1 MSDTEQPLAGDG
13 TPKRALPPPWALSTY
28 FAQGFPYSLVRQLST
43 VYFKDH
49 GASLQ
54 AIGMT
59 SLYGVPWVLKALW
72 APAVDAFSTKRRWLL
87 AAEIAL
93 VAGILAMAAGAASPW
108 PLEVVGVL
116 FVVMAFLAATHD
128 IAIDGFYLEALSR
141 QEAAK
146 FVGYQAMAYRLAL
159 ILGGGGVVAFSGLTS
174 WPSAFLLAAGV
185 MGGLLLLHTF
195 ILPEGEARK
204 RPARGLLGK
213 FVEPKALLDA
223 IAVLTALMACWWVW
237 RQPAVQ
243 RWLAPAKPILDKIGL
258 PGLITLALVTV
269 ILLLLAN
276 LRGLKRRLVASDSF
290 YAKAFVDYLDQPRI
304 GWSLAFLMTYRTGE
318 SCLLAMV
325 YPLLKDIGINRTQYG
340 VIYGT
345 FGIAASIAGGI
356 LGGYLIGKFTLRRA
370 IWPLVLAQ
378 NVPHLLYMALALYY
392 GHLAGHPELGAANPY
407 AVGPFVVM
415 EAFGA
420 GMGTSVFMVFIQR
433 TCKAENKAAHFSIA
447 TSIMNISST
456 LAGILSGYL
465 AAWMGWP
472 GFFAFTFFVT
482 IPSMAI
488 IPLLPYLDGRTRE
501 HA

>member
-1 MSDTEQPLAGDG
+1 MSSSTQVPEETAAG
-13 TPKRALPPPWALSTY
+13 KRALPPLWALSTY
-28 FAQGFPYSLVRQLST
+28 FAEGFPYSLVRQLST

-59 SLYGVPWVLKALW
+59 SLYGVPGVLKALW

-87 AAEIAL
+87 GVEAVL
-93 VAGILAMAAGAASPW
+93 VGAILAMALGSTLPMA
-108 PLEVVGVL
+108 LEVVGVL
-116 FVVMAFLAATHD
+116 FMLTALVYATHD

-141 QEAAK
+141 EEAAK
-146 FVGYQAMAYRLAL
+146 YVGYQAMAYRLAL
-159 ILGGGGVVAFSGLTS
+159 IAGGGGIVAFSGLTS
-174 WPSAFLLAAGV
+174 WPAAFLLSAGV
-185 MGGLLLLHTF
+185 MGALLLLHLF
-195 ILPEGEARK
+195 ILPRGEQTK
-204 RPARGLLGK
+204 RPFRELLAELGK
-213 FVEPKALLDA
+213 PKALVDVA
-223 IAVLTALMACWWVW
+223 AVAAAVAACWWVW
-237 RQPAVQ
+237 RVPAVQ
-243 RWLAPAKPILDKIGL
+243 ALLAPARPVLNKIGL
-258 PGLITLALVTV
+258 PGFITIALVAV
-269 ILLLLAN
+269 VLLLLAN
-276 LRGLKRRLVASDSF
+276 LRSLKRRLEASDSF

-345 FGIAASIAGGI
+345 FGIAASITGGI
-356 LGGYLIGKFTLRRA
+356 LGGYLIGRFTLKRA
-370 IWPLVLAQ
+370 VWPLVLAQ
-378 NVPHLLYMALALYY
+378 NVPHLLYMALALLY
-392 GHLAGHPELGAANPY
+392 GHLVGHPELGLANPY
-407 AVGPFVVM
+407 VVGPFVVM

-465 AAWMGWP
+465 AAWMGWSL
-472 GFFAFTFFVT
+472 FFAFTFFVT
-482 IPSMAI
+482 VPSMAI

>member
-1 MSDTEQPLAGDG
+1 MTPGTESREETSAE
-13 TPKRALPPPWALSTY
+13 KRALPPLWALSTY

-43 VYFKDH
+43 VFFKDH

-87 AAEIAL
+87 AVEAVL
-93 VAGILAMAAGAASPW
+93 VAGILGMAGGAASPK
-108 PLEVVGVL
+108 PLEVVAVL
-116 FVVMAFLAATHD
+116 FLTMAFLAATHD

-146 FVGYQAMAYRLAL
+146 FVGYQAMSYRLAL

-174 WPSAFLLAAGV
+174 WPAAFLLAAGV
-185 MGGLLLLHTF
+185 MGGLLTLHAF
-195 ILPEGEARK
+195 ILPTGEVKK
-204 RPARGLLGK
+204 RPFRELLADL
-213 FVEPKALLDA
+213 VQPKALVDVA
-223 IAVLTALMACWWVW
+223 AVALAVTACWWVW

-243 RWLAPAKPILDKIGL
+243 GWLAPAKPVLDKIGL
-258 PGLITLALVTV
+258 PGFITISLVLV
-269 ILLLLAN
+269 VLLLLAN
-276 LRGLKRRLVASDSF
+276 LRSLKRKLEASDSF

-356 LGGYLIGKFTLRRA
+356 LGGYLIGKFTLKRA

-378 NVPHLLYMALALYY
+378 NVPHLLYMALALVY
-392 GHLAGHPELGAANPY
+392 GHLVGHPELGLANPY
-407 AVGPFVVM
+407 VVGPFVVM

-465 AAWMGWP
+465 ATWMGWP
-472 GFFAFTFFVT
+472 LFFAFTFFVT
-482 IPSMAI
+482 VPSMAI